1 MKNRNFSSSNFKIS
15 SITLRKMPRSAKITE
30 KIARG
35 DSKAVTGWLPLGGIR
50 NEQHLNVQSLSSLGV
65 LQEPAVQTK

>member
-1 MKNRNFSSSNFKIS
+1 
-15 SITLRKMPRSAKITE
+15 MPRSAKITE